1 MADSDNAAM
10 RLLYLENH
18 NWLLGWFRRRL
29 RNADHAA
36 DFAQDTFLKVL
47 LGPADQLLR
56 EPRAYLATI
65 GRQLIIDQHR
75 RQTLEQAYLNALA
88 LAPIELA
95 PSPEE
100 RAIVLETLHQLD
112 AMLDGLASNVR
123 QALLLS
129 QLDGLTY
136 GEIAER
142 LGVSERTVKRYM
154 AEAFEQCMCVIH
166 EQQQAGA

>member
-1 MADSDNAAM
+1 MADSDNAAL
-10 RLLYLENH
+10 RLLYQENH

-29 RNADHAA
+29 RNSDHAA
-36 DFAQDTFLKVL
+36 DYAQDTFLKVL
-47 LGPADQLLR
+47 LAPTDQLLR

-65 GRQLIIDQHR
+65 GRQLIVDQHR
-75 RQTLEQAYLNALA
+75 RYTLEQAYLNAMA
-88 LAPIELA
+88 LAPMELA

-100 RAIVLETLHQLD
+100 RAIVLETLQRID
-112 AMLDGLASNVR
+112 AMLDGLPSNVR

-136 GEIAER
+136 SEIAAR

-154 AEAFEQCMCVIH
+154 AEAFEQCMCVAH
-166 EQQQAGA
+166 EQQQAST